1 MKRKVIIG
9 IVSIL
14 LLVSGGIF
22 YMTHSI
28 PNSHDDVSNVLD
40 EKGVKLYKHGFCLL
54 EEQMATYIKDHYA
67 GVRKIEFSPIFIQGD
82 NKHSMFSANV
92 VPAIYDKQGNKVI
105 LGGRVERRWFGRYGL
120 LNGIYLAF
128 DGSDKEVIELKVDDQ
143 DVNVSGSKHL
153 PEKARLSSSKK
164 IDENMAAL
172 IKDGQLKEVVKNDSG
187 SPKAEVVYNIEIK
200 KGDYSEWH

>member
-1 MKRKVIIG
+1 MKKLISG
-9 IVSIL
+9 IVVMVMIIL
-14 LLVSGGIF
+14 GGVF
-22 YMTHSI
+22 YM
-28 PNSHDDVSNVLD
+28 NQQSHNPDTGILD
-40 EKGVKLYKHGFCLL
+40 KQEVQLYKHGFRLL
-54 EEQMATYIKDHYA
+54 EEQIATYIKEHYT
-67 GVRKIEFSPIFIQGD
+67 GVSKIEFSPIFIQGD

-143 DVNVSGSKHL
+143 DVDVSGSKHL

>member
-22 YMTHSI
+22 YMTHST

-40 EKGVKLYKHGFCLL
+40 EKGVKLYKHGFRLL
-54 EEQMATYIKDHYA
+54 EEQIATYIKEHYT
-67 GVRKIEFSPIFIQGD
+67 GVSKIEFSPIFIQGD

-143 DVNVSGSKHL
+143 DVDVSGSKHL

-200 KGDYSEWH
+200 KGDYFEWH

>member
-1 MKRKVIIG
+1 MKKKVIVG

-14 LLVSGGIF
+14 VLVSGGIF

-40 EKGVKLYKHGFCLL
+40 EKGVKLYKHGFRLL
-54 EEQMATYIKDHYA
+54 EEQIATYIKEHYT
-67 GVRKIEFSPIFIQGD
+67 GVSKIEFSPIFIQGD

-92 VPAIYDKQGNKVI
+92 VPAIYDKHGNKTY
-105 LGGRVERRWFGRYGL
+105 LGRQVGEEDYGDFGSFWDVQL
-120 LNGIYLAF
+120 DF

-143 DVNVSGSKHL
+143 DVDVSGSKHL

-172 IKDGQLKEVVKNDSG
+172 IKDGQLKGVTKNGSG
-187 SPKAEVVYNIEIK
+187 SPKAEIVYNTEIK
-200 KGDYSEWH
+200 KGEHWKWR

>member
-1 MKRKVIIG
+1 MKKKVIVG

-14 LLVSGGIF
+14 VLVSGGIF

-40 EKGVKLYKHGFCLL
+40 EKGVKLYKHGFRLL
-54 EEQMATYIKDHYA
+54 EEQIATYIKEHYT
-67 GVRKIEFSPIFIQGD
+67 GVSKIEFSPIFIQGD

-128 DGSDKEVIELKVDDQ
+128 DGSDKEVIEIKVGDEFLEI
-143 DVNVSGSKHL
+143 SGSKHL
-153 PEKARLSSSKK
+153 PDKAKLNSKPK
-164 IDENMAAL
+164 IDKNIEAL
-172 IKDGQLKEVVKNDSG
+172 VKDGQLKGVVKNDSG

-200 KGDYSEWH
+200 KGDYSEWR

>member
-1 MKRKVIIG
+1 MKKKVIVG

-14 LLVSGGIF
+14 VLVSGGIF

-40 EKGVKLYKHGFCLL
+40 EKGIQLYKHGFRLL
-54 EEQMATYIKDHYA
+54 EEQIATYIKEHYT
-67 GVRKIEFSPIFIQGD
+67 GVSKIEFSPIFIQGD

-143 DVNVSGSKHL
+143 DVDVSGSKHL

-172 IKDGQLKEVVKNDSG
+172 IKDGQLKGVTKNGSG
-187 SPKAEVVYNIEIK
+187 SPKAEIVYNTEIK
-200 KGDYSEWH
+200 KGEHWKWR

>member
-9 IVSIL
+9 IVSIF

-54 EEQMATYIKDHYA
+54 EEQIATYIKDHYA

-200 KGDYSEWH
+200 KGDYSEWR

>member
-54 EEQMATYIKDHYA
+54 EEQIATYIKDHYA

>member
-54 EEQMATYIKDHYA
+54 EEQIATYIKDHYA
-67 GVRKIEFSPIFIQGD
+67 GVRKIEFFPIFIQGD

-143 DVNVSGSKHL
+143 DVDVSGSKHL

-200 KGDYSEWH
+200 KGDYSEWR

>member
-1 MKRKVIIG
+1 MKKKVIVG

-14 LLVSGGIF
+14 VLVSGGIF
-22 YMTHSI
+22 YMTHSTL
-28 PNSHDDVSNVLD
+28 NSHDDVSNVLD
-40 EKGVKLYKHGFCLL
+40 EKGVKLYKHGFRLL
-54 EEQMATYIKDHYA
+54 EEQIATYIKDHYA

-143 DVNVSGSKHL
+143 DVDVSGSKHL

-172 IKDGQLKEVVKNDSG
+172 IKDGQLKGVVKNDSG

-200 KGDYSEWH
+200 KGDYLAWR

>member
-1 MKRKVIIG
+1 MKKLISGIVVTVII
-9 IVSIL
+9 IL
-14 LLVSGGIF
+14 GGVF
-22 YMTHSI
+22 YMNQQSTRHYGG
-28 PNSHDDVSNVLD
+28 LFD
-40 EKGVKLYKHGFCLL
+40 EKGIQLYKHGFRLL
-54 EEQMATYIKDHYA
+54 EEQIATYIKDHYA

-143 DVNVSGSKHL
+143 DVDVSESKHL

-172 IKDGQLKEVVKNDSG
+172 IKDGQLKGVVKNDSG

-200 KGDYSEWH
+200 KGDYLAWR

>member
-54 EEQMATYIKDHYA
+54 EEQIATYIKDHYA

-128 DGSDKEVIELKVDDQ
+128 DGSDKEVIEIKVGDEFLEI
-143 DVNVSGSKHL
+143 SGSKHL
-153 PEKARLSSSKK
+153 PDKAKLNSKPK
-164 IDENMAAL
+164 IDKNIEAL
-172 IKDGQLKEVVKNDSG
+172 VKDGQLKGVVKNDSG

-200 KGDYSEWH
+200 KGDYSEWR

>member
-1 MKRKVIIG
+1 
-9 IVSIL
+9 
-14 LLVSGGIF
+14 
-22 YMTHSI
+22 MTHSI

-54 EEQMATYIKDHYA
+54 EEQIATYIKDHYA

-128 DGSDKEVIELKVDDQ
+128 DGSDKEVIEIKVGDEFLEI
-143 DVNVSGSKHL
+143 SGSKHL
-153 PEKARLSSSKK
+153 PDKAKLNSKPK
-164 IDENMAAL
+164 IDKNIEAL
-172 IKDGQLKEVVKNDSG
+172 VKDGQLKGVVKNDSG

>member
-1 MKRKVIIG
+1 MNQQSHNPDTG
-9 IVSIL
+9 I
-14 LLVSGGIF
+14 
-22 YMTHSI
+22 
-28 PNSHDDVSNVLD
+28 LD
-40 EKGVKLYKHGFCLL
+40 KQEVQLYKHGFRLL
-54 EEQMATYIKDHYA
+54 EEQIATYIKEHYA
-67 GVRKIEFSPIFIQGD
+67 GVSKIEFSPIFIQGD

>member
-54 EEQMATYIKDHYA
+54 EEQIATYIKDHYA

-200 KGDYSEWH
+200 KGDYSEWR

>member
-1 MKRKVIIG
+1 MKKKVIVG

-14 LLVSGGIF
+14 VLVSGGIF

-40 EKGVKLYKHGFCLL
+40 EKGIQLYKHGFRLL
-54 EEQMATYIKDHYA
+54 EEQIATYIKDNYA

-143 DVNVSGSKHL
+143 DVDVSGSKHL

-172 IKDGQLKEVVKNDSG
+172 IKDGQLKGVVKNDSG

-200 KGDYSEWH
+200 KGDYLAWR

>member
-1 MKRKVIIG
+1 MKKLISG
-9 IVSIL
+9 IVVMVMIIL
-14 LLVSGGIF
+14 GGVF
-22 YMTHSI
+22 YM
-28 PNSHDDVSNVLD
+28 NQQSHNPDTGILD
-40 EKGVKLYKHGFCLL
+40 KQEVQLYKHGFRLL
-54 EEQMATYIKDHYA
+54 EEQIATYIKEHYA
-67 GVRKIEFSPIFIQGD
+67 GVSKIEFSPIFIQGD

-143 DVNVSGSKHL
+143 DVDVSGSKHL

-172 IKDGQLKEVVKNDSG
+172 IKDGQLKGVTKNGSG
-187 SPKAEVVYNIEIK
+187 SPKAEIVYNTEIK
-200 KGDYSEWH
+200 KGEHWKWR

>member
-1 MKRKVIIG
+1 MKKKVIVG

-14 LLVSGGIF
+14 VLVSGGIF

-54 EEQMATYIKDHYA
+54 EEQIATYIKDHYV

-143 DVNVSGSKHL
+143 DVDVSGSKHL

-200 KGDYSEWH
+200 KGDYSEWR

>member
-1 MKRKVIIG
+1 MMKKLISG
-9 IVSIL
+9 IVVMVMIIL
-14 LLVSGGIF
+14 GGVF
-22 YMTHSI
+22 YM
-28 PNSHDDVSNVLD
+28 NQQSHNPDTGILD
-40 EKGVKLYKHGFCLL
+40 KQEVQLYKHGFRLL
-54 EEQMATYIKDHYA
+54 EEQIATYIKEHYT
-67 GVRKIEFSPIFIQGD
+67 GVSKIEFSPIFIQGD

-143 DVNVSGSKHL
+143 DVDVSGSKHL

-200 KGDYSEWH
+200 KGDYSEWR

>member
-1 MKRKVIIG
+1 MKKKVIVG

-14 LLVSGGIF
+14 VLVSGGIF

-54 EEQMATYIKDHYA
+54 EEQIATYIKDHYA

-143 DVNVSGSKHL
+143 DVDVSGSKHL

-164 IDENMAAL
+164 IDENMAEL

>member
-1 MKRKVIIG
+1 MKKKVIVG

-14 LLVSGGIF
+14 VLVSGGIF

-40 EKGVKLYKHGFCLL
+40 EKGVKLYKHGFRLL
-54 EEQMATYIKDHYA
+54 EEQIATYIKEHYT
-67 GVRKIEFSPIFIQGD
+67 GVSKIEFSPIFIQGD

-143 DVNVSGSKHL
+143 DVDVSGSKHL

-187 SPKAEVVYNIEIK
+187 SPKAEVGYNIEIK
-200 KGDYSEWH
+200 KGDYSEWR

>member
-1 MKRKVIIG
+1 MKKLISG
-9 IVSIL
+9 IVVMVMLIL
-14 LLVSGGIF
+14 GGVF
-22 YMTHSI
+22 YM
-28 PNSHDDVSNVLD
+28 NQQSHNPDTGILD
-40 EKGVKLYKHGFCLL
+40 KQEVQLYKHGFRLL
-54 EEQMATYIKDHYA
+54 EEQIATYIKEHYT
-67 GVRKIEFSPIFIQGD
+67 GVSKIEFSPIFIQGD

>member
-1 MKRKVIIG
+1 MKKKVIVG

-14 LLVSGGIF
+14 VLVSGGIF

-54 EEQMATYIKDHYA
+54 EEQIATYIKEHYTR
-67 GVRKIEFSPIFIQGD
+67 VSKIEFSPIFIQGD

-143 DVNVSGSKHL
+143 DVDVSGSKHL

-172 IKDGQLKEVVKNDSG
+172 IKDGQLKGVVKNDSG

>member
-1 MKRKVIIG
+1 MKKKVIVG

-14 LLVSGGIF
+14 VLVSGGIF

-40 EKGVKLYKHGFCLL
+40 EKGIQLYKHGFRLL
-54 EEQMATYIKDHYA
+54 EEQIATYIKDNYA

-105 LGGRVERRWFGRYGL
+105 LGGRVEQTWFERYGV

-128 DGSDKEVIELKVDDQ
+128 DGSDKEVIELEVDDQ
-143 DVNVSGSKHL
+143 DVDVSGSKHL

-172 IKDGQLKEVVKNDSG
+172 IKDGQLKGVVKNDSG

-200 KGDYSEWH
+200 KGDYLAWR

>member
-1 MKRKVIIG
+1 MKKLISG
-9 IVSIL
+9 IVVMVMIIL
-14 LLVSGGIF
+14 GGVF
-22 YMTHSI
+22 YM
-28 PNSHDDVSNVLD
+28 NQQSHNPDTGILD
-40 EKGVKLYKHGFCLL
+40 KQEVQLYKHGFRLL
-54 EEQMATYIKDHYA
+54 EEQIATYIKEHYT
-67 GVRKIEFSPIFIQGD
+67 GVSKIEFSPIFIQGD

-200 KGDYSEWH
+200 KGDYSEWR

>member
-54 EEQMATYIKDHYA
+54 EEQIATYIKDHYA

-143 DVNVSGSKHL
+143 DVNVSGRKHL

-200 KGDYSEWH
+200 KGDYSEWR